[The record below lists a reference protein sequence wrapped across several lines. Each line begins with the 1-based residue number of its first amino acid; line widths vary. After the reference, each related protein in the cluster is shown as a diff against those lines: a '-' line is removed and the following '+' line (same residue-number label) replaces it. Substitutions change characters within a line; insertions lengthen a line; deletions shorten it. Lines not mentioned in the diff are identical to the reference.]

1 MTISLSIIA
10 ATYQLFYSQNK
21 SYIKQDQVIE
31 TQQNLRAI
39 ISVITRDLQMAGYDP
54 QGRSEAG
61 IVSTF
66 PPPHDTFTIDYG
78 NDKNIIGF
86 MIDSNGD
93 GEIKAE
99 HNEMIAYRI
108 NNKSLERYY
117 SNESKWD
124 VLSENI
130 DSVDF
135 VYLDQD
141 GSRTYKIRDFKA
153 IEVTILA
160 KTNKKDRGFNNL
172 SIYRNKQG
180 EVLCLSCKDD
190 QYHRR
195 LLFLTL
201 QFRNLNL

>member
-1 MTISLSIIA
+1 MSIIA

-21 SYIKQDQVIE
+21 SYIKQDQAIE

-39 ISVITRDLQMAGYDP
+39 IAVITKDLQMAGYDP
-54 QGRSEAG
+54 QGRGEAG
-61 IVSTF
+61 IVTTF
-66 PPPHDTFTIDYG
+66 PSPHDTFIIDYE
-78 NDKNIIGF
+78 NDMNIIGF

-93 GEIKAE
+93 GDIQDSQ
-99 HNEMIAYRI
+99 NEMIAYRTY
-108 NNKSLERYY
+108 NKSLERYN
-117 SNESKWD
+117 SNKARWD
-124 VLSENI
+124 ILSENI

-141 GSRTYKIRDFKA
+141 GNRTYNIRDFKA

-160 KTNKKDRGFNNL
+160 KTNKKDREFNNK

-180 EVLCLSCKDD
+180 EILCSTCTDD